1 MVFDFDY
8 APQNDLSHLIQQAS
22 LETGFSPADIAA
34 LVNSDLDTG
43 HLLDYI
49 TAVISNRMN

>member
-1 MVFDFDY
+1 MIFDYDY

-22 LETGFSPADIAA
+22 HQTGFSPAEIAA
-34 LVNSDLDTG
+34 LVNSDLETG

-49 TAVISNRMN
+49 TAVVSDRMN